1 MALIKSPDG
10 GFYVDEEQFEVDYE
24 NNSII
29 IKGGGSSS
37 ETVEQHNANPNAHSA
52 IQLDCGDLSN

>member
-10 GFYVDEEQFEVDYE
+10 GFFVDDEQFEVDYE

-29 IKGGGSSS
+29 IKGDGSSS

>member
-1 MALIKSPDG
+1 MALVKTPDG
-10 GFYVDEEQFEVDYE
+10 SFYVDDEQFDVDYE

-37 ETVEQHNANPNAHSA
+37 ETIEQHNANPNAHSA